1 MTSWKYA
8 EYMFVVELEPQVGVA
23 CSRIALDLVEN
34 KMGLRVVRGTFE
46 AVVGSLVVVD
56 IMVSIGWYWVTL
68 DPVYR
73 LVLETF
79 VKNLMTW
86 LAYCVVTE
94 VGERARIRVCF
105 RLIAVSVLLVVV
117 TCVYV
122 LHYTSLR
129 VVLRELEKR
138 LYGDK
143 H

>member
-1 MTSWKYA
+1 
-8 EYMFVVELEPQVGVA
+8 VGVA
-23 CSRIALDLVEN
+23 CSRIALDSVEN
-34 KMGLRVVRGTFE
+34 KMWLRVVRGTFE

-68 DPVYR
+68 DPVYW

-79 VKNLMTW
+79 VKNLMMW
-86 LAYCVVTE
+86 LAYCVLTE
-94 VGERARIRVCF
+94 VDERARIRVCF
-105 RLIAVSVLLVVV
+105 PLMAVLVLLVVV

-129 VVLRELEKR
+129 VFLRELENR
-138 LYGDK
+138 LYVEK

>member
-1 MTSWKYA
+1 ML
-8 EYMFVVELEPQVGVA
+8 FVELEPQVGVA

-34 KMGLRVVRGTFE
+34 KKGLSVVRGMFE

-73 LVLETF
+73 LVVETF

-86 LAYCVVTE
+86 LAYCVLTE
-94 VGERARIRVCF
+94 VDERARIRVCF
-105 RLIAVSVLLVVV
+105 PLITVLVLLVVV

-129 VVLRELEKR
+129 VFLWELEYR
-138 LYGDK
+138 LYVDR